1 MVPSPL
7 SYRERLAWPRRSS
20 RHRLQPRAQR
30 PWKLSGFSDVQ
41 AAKELRD
48 NRRKRVGRVP
58 VEVVTRSVVAPC
70 RPRVRV
76 ASSVLDVAQRLLLQQ
91 PLAPPSKLLQV
102 GAQCQVA
109 ASSLRRS
116 NRQSETRFW
125 ATAKWS
131 AA

>member
-1 MVPSPL
+1 
-7 SYRERLAWPRRSS
+7 
-20 RHRLQPRAQR
+20 
-30 PWKLSGFSDVQ
+30 VQ

-48 NRRKRVGRVP
+48 NRRKHVGRVP
-58 VEVVTRSVVAPC
+58 VEVVARSVVAPC

-116 NRQSETRFW
+116 NRQS
-125 ATAKWS
+125 
-131 AA
+131 